1 MARPRLVLALALLA
15 ALGLGGALRGGS
27 LTAAGAGPR
36 ERAPLSESEIRN
48 LEIAFYAARAARDPA
63 GALDRMRLA
72 SLLLQRARASGR
84 ETDLERAEAEARAS
98 LTRRRAHNASALA
111 VLAGALMAQH
121 RFAEARDAARELVE
135 ADSAS
140 AGARALYGEV
150 LLELGD
156 YREAH
161 ELFSALVHHR
171 HDPAVATRLARWHE
185 LEGRVAEADRL
196 LREARDRA
204 LALHALP
211 QEQRAWFHLRVGDL
225 ALRYGRL
232 RAAEAALTAG
242 LAGAPEDH
250 RVHAARARLAAAR
263 GEWRDALDYGGRA
276 LSQAFDPATLG
287 LLADAHLALGDRAA
301 AAEYER
307 VMDVALAGQPGPFH
321 RAWSLH
327 LLDRGRRVADVLA
340 RAEAELRHRRD
351 IYGWDV
357 YAWALYRA
365 GRLPEAAAA
374 MDSALALGTRDPLLL
389 RHAAVMAGARR
400 AFR

>member
-48 LEIAFYAARAARDPA
+48 LEIAFFEARAARDPA

-161 ELFSALVHHR
+161 ELFSALLHHR
-171 HDPAVATRLARWHE
+171 HDPAVAT
-185 LEGRVAEADRL
+185 
-196 LREARDRA
+196 
-204 LALHALP
+204 
-211 QEQRAWFHLRVGDL
+211 
-225 ALRYGRL
+225 
-232 RAAEAALTAG
+232 
-242 LAGAPEDH
+242 
-250 RVHAARARLAAAR
+250 RLAAAR